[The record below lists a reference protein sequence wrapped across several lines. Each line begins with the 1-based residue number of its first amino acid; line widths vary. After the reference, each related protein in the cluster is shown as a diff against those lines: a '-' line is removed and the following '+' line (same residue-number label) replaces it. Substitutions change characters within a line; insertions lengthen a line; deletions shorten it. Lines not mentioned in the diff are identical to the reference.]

1 VNFAQGNFM
10 AKHILKPFISEPKL
24 TVACPPYRHCS
35 KTVAIIM
42 GDFLLALI
50 PAAVLASAQFGFA
63 AARVM
68 ALAGA
73 IAVLTEALCLKIMAR
88 DVSVDDYSAL
98 LTGLLFA
105 FLLSPSAPWWLVT
118 IGSSLSV
125 LLGRIFFGG
134 LGGSPLCAPLVAW
147 AVCKISWPRA
157 MDVDLSM
164 LDSELVYPLGQL
176 KYLGPEVVFHFNYID
191 LLLGKQLGGL
201 GSAQIIGIVLGGL
214 YLIMR
219 KHIRPHIPLAFL
231 AGISITAWITF
242 LIDPTQNAGPIF
254 HLLAGSAVYGAFFLA
269 TDYASSPVGRIPMI
283 LFGLIAG
290 ILVIIIRA
298 YSVHPDGVPFAILLA
313 NLLTPLLDRIR
324 PKPFGGQKIDLFHP

>member
-1 VNFAQGNFM
+1 M
-10 AKHILKPFISEPKL
+10 ANHILKPFISEPKL
-24 TVACPPYRHCS
+24 TVACPPYWHCN
-35 KTVAIIM
+35 KTVATIM
-42 GDFLLALI
+42 RDFLLALI

-73 IAVLTEALCLKIMAR
+73 IAVLTEALCLKIIAR

-157 MDVDLSM
+157 MDLDLSM
-164 LDSELVYPLGQL
+164 LDSEWVYPLGQL
-176 KYLGPEVVFHFNYID
+176 KYLGPEVVAHFNHIN

-231 AGISITAWITF
+231 AGMYITAWIHF
-242 LIDPTQNAGPIF
+242 LIDPTQYAGPIF
-254 HLLAGSAVYGAFFLA
+254 HLLTGSAVYGAFFLA
-269 TDYASSPVGRIPMI
+269 TDYASSPVGHIPMI

-290 ILVIIIRA
+290 ALVIIIRA

-324 PKPFGGQKIDLFHP
+324 PKPFSGQKIDLFHP